1 MNANWILSI
10 YRIVIPLVA
19 VMAFVNCSGSN
30 GHDEKHQIVD
40 LNNRYRSLIQE
51 QFQTKSRHFNADT
64 RYLIIVDYSIP
75 SNSNR
80 LFVWDTEQDEIVEK
94 FWCAHGFGGSSTADK
109 PEFSNAMGSN
119 CSSLGWFL
127 VDKSVGVSATYG
139 YRYHAVDGL
148 DTCNSNA
155 RSRQLLIHPWSS
167 VTRDYQAKIQHP
179 MVLDYRSAGCFTTT
193 DEGFKTIDRY
203 IKSCQKRLLLYAIN

>member
-64 RYLIIVDYSIP
+64 RSRMRLLR
-75 SNSNR
+75 NS
-80 LFVWDTEQDEIVEK
+80 
-94 FWCAHGFGGSSTADK
+94 
-109 PEFSNAMGSN
+109 
-119 CSSLGWFL
+119 
-127 VDKSVGVSATYG
+127 GVRMDSEA
-139 YRYHAVDGL
+139 AV
-148 DTCNSNA
+148 
-155 RSRQLLIHPWSS
+155 LLINQSS
-167 VTRDYQAKIQHP
+167 VMQWEVT
-179 MVLDYRSAGCFTTT
+179 VLRLD
-193 DEGFKTIDRY
+193 GF
-203 IKSCQKRLLLYAIN
+203 LLINLLA

>member
-94 FWCAHGFGGSSTADK
+94 FWCAHGFGSR
-109 PEFSNAMGSN
+109 F
-119 CSSLGWFL
+119 
-127 VDKSVGVSATYG
+127 
-139 YRYHAVDGL
+139 
-148 DTCNSNA
+148 
-155 RSRQLLIHPWSS
+155 RQLRFFILIFYIIL
-167 VTRDYQAKIQHP
+167 YQTA
-179 MVLDYRSAGCFTTT
+179 
-193 DEGFKTIDRY
+193 
-203 IKSCQKRLLLYAIN
+203 SCYHRHCCH